1 MDAEV
6 MQHFGPR
13 ERQGH
18 VRIVYCH
25 ILITL
30 TVLTLRLSIPFT
42 INSCLS
48 TLPNLNVSDI

>member
-18 VRIVYCH
+18 VRIVYGH
-25 ILITL
+25 SLITL
-30 TVLTLRLSIPFT
+30 TVLTLPLSIPFT

-48 TLPNLNVSDI
+48 ITTNPDVSDI